1 MQLDGSVVL
10 ITGAASGIGAAMARR
25 FAAEGAASLLLA
37 DLDGDG
43 AAALAAELDGDGCR
57 AVAHR
62 ADVGVRAEVEAMVA
76 AAEALGPID
85 LLCSN
90 AGLGAGQGLEADD
103 ETWDRLWRINVLA
116 QVHAAQA
123 ALPAM
128 LERGRGHLLHTASAA
143 GLLTTPGDAPYT
155 ATKHAAVGF
164 AEWLAITYGDRG
176 IGVSCLCPQGVNTP
190 LLMRGVEEGNAS
202 AMAVHAAAEV
212 LQPEDVAQTVVE
224 GLAEDRF
231 LLLPHADVAKHA
243 AFKGAD
249 RDKWIATLRRVL
261 RGSGTTG

>member
-1 MQLDGSVVL
+1 MRLDGANVL
-10 ITGAASGIGAAMARR
+10 ITGAASGIGAALARR

-43 AAALAAELDGDGCR
+43 ATQLAAELDGDRCR
-57 AVAHR
+57 AVAHQV
-62 ADVGVRAEVEAMVA
+62 DVGERSQVEAMVA
-76 AAEALGPID
+76 AAEALGPLD
-85 LLCSN
+85 LVCSN
-90 AGLGAGQGLEADD
+90 AGVAAGAGLDASD
-103 ETWDRLWRINVLA
+103 EDWDLLWRVNVLA

-128 LERGRGHLLHTASAA
+128 LERGRGYLLHTASAA

-202 AMAVHAAAEV
+202 ARAVHAAAEV
-212 LQPEDVAQTVVE
+212 LEPEDVAETVVA
-224 GLAEDRF
+224 GLAEERF
-231 LLLPHADVAKHA
+231 LLLPHAEVAKHA

-249 RDKWIATLRRVL
+249 RDKWIATLRRAL
-261 RGSGTTG
+261 HGSDTLA

>member
-1 MQLDGSVVL
+1 MQLDGANVT
-10 ITGAASGIGAAMARR
+10 ITGAGSGIGAALARR
-25 FAAEGAASLLLA
+25 FAAEGAATLLLA
-37 DLDGDG
+37 DVDERSVSV
-43 AAALAAELDGDGCR
+43 LAEELDGDGCR

-62 ADVGVRAEVEAMVA
+62 VDVRDRAQVEAMVA

-85 LLCSN
+85 LLVSN
-90 AGLGAGQGLEADD
+90 AGVAAGVGIEATD
-103 ETWDRLWRINVLA
+103 EDWSRLWDINVLS
-116 QVHAAQA
+116 QVNAARA

-128 LERGRGHLLHTASAA
+128 LARGRGHLLHTASAA

-202 AMAVHAAAEV
+202 AVAVRAAGE
-212 LQPEDVAQTVVE
+212 LLEPEDVAETVVV
-224 GLAEDRF
+224 GLADERF
-231 LLLPHADVAKHA
+231 LLLPHAEVARYA
-243 AFKGAD
+243 AYKGAD
-249 RDKWIATLRRVL
+249 RDGWIAALRRSL
-261 RGSGTTG
+261 GGTSAT